1 MSLRGFTIGDYHTGE
16 DWRMILNSKDL
27 TPAEPKTYLVD
38 LDGRDGSL
46 DLSESLAGE
55 VKYKDRTLK
64 AGFILTEG
72 TRREREDLIREIT
85 NYINGKKRKIV
96 DPDDLDHYLVG
107 RIKIT
112 AKTNTQ
118 AYGTLSIEAT
128 CEPWR
133 YLKDSI
139 TRYYPVNAKST
150 APVKLVFFNRGAKTV
165 CPTITVTGIVTI
177 IIKGVTTQLSAGSYK
192 ITDLKLYS
200 GSNEVNVY
208 GSGSVTFS
216 YEEADL

>member
-1 MSLRGFTIGDYHTGE
+1 MRGFQIGDYHTGD
-16 DWRMILNSKDL
+16 DWKMILNSKDL

-72 TRREREDLIREIT
+72 TRKERDQVLREIR

-96 DPDDLDHYLVG
+96 DPDDPDHYLVG

-112 AKTNTQ
+112 GETNTQ
-118 AYGTLSIEAT
+118 AYGTLNIEAT

-139 TRYYPVNAKST
+139 SRYYSVNAKST
-150 APVKLVFFNRGAKTV
+150 APVSLIFFNQGAKTV
-165 CPTITVTGIVTI
+165 CPTLTITGIVTI
-177 IIKGVTTQLSAGSYK
+177 LISDVATTLHAGTYK
-192 ITDLKLYS
+192 ITDLKFYS
-200 GSNEVNVY
+200 GANEVRLY
-208 GSGSVTFS
+208 GSGSATFS